1 MGKAAIRAMAK
12 STIQNVT
19 NQKLL
24 ALNKRKMQK
33 INRIEGNYDTA
44 RIMNQEI
51 VDERRENQRV
61 KIWQKKIN
69 SLLRLDSKLFTSKS
83 SIRKRAVV
91 TSAQQTKM

>member
-1 MGKAAIRAMAK
+1 MGKAAIRAMTK